1 MFVSGGALLVI
12 YAVQKLRDRQQFRIT
27 LSAVWTVLNFL
38 YAVIAF
44 RQGHY
49 TGDVLQVVALCIPLA
64 VVATVLGSKL
74 QKRISQERFLKFTYV
89 LILCIGGLL
98 LVTG

>member
-1 MFVSGGALLVI
+1 M
-12 YAVQKLRDRQQFRIT
+12 
-27 LSAVWTVLNFL
+27 
-38 YAVIAF
+38 
-44 RQGHY
+44 
-49 TGDVLQVVALCIPLA
+49 VALCIPLA

-74 QKRISQERFLKFTYV
+74 QQRISQERFLKFTYV